1 MWRTAQYDLA
11 VNDSAGID
19 SAPAVHDR
27 YIGSGFKQQ
36 DMYGVRYVDDTDDRV
51 TYEASIHTTSPQAFS
66 IGLHADND
74 GVGYSSTEPGTVFG
88 ALSYGVD
95 QGVADPD
102 NGRPRIGYPLD
113 HRSDVDY
120 ANGTNDV
127 VGDTTHVLMPG
138 LLPPNMRLVM
148 EKPLQ
153 EVYRISTMPAEIQ
166 HTRPWDIVAGA
177 WPWTGEKVALQRP
190 SATAPLT
197 FSAPL
202 HDAIPSPMG
211 TSGADV
217 GPNFI
222 HMNVYP
228 TPMTFR
234 VPPEPWDVRNDG
246 TYVDSGV

>member
-19 SAPAVHDR
+19 SAPAVHDM
-27 YIGSGFKQQ
+27 YIGSGFQQ
-36 DMYGVRYVDDTDDRV
+36 QTVSGVRHVDDTDDRV
-51 TYEASIHTTSPQAFS
+51 TYEATIMATSPQAFS

-88 ALSYGVD
+88 GISYGVEANT
-95 QGVADPD
+95 GPD
-102 NGRPRIGYPLD
+102 DGRPRIGYPLD
-113 HRSDVDY
+113 HRPDMEY
-120 ANGTNDV
+120 ANATNDV
-127 VGDTTHVLMPG
+127 VGDTVLAQMPQ
-138 LLPPNMRLVM
+138 LLPPNVRYVM
-148 EKPLQ
+148 EKPQQ
-153 EVYRISTMPAEIQ
+153 EVYRASLMPAEIQ

-197 FSAPL
+197 FQTAL
-202 HDAIPSPMG
+202 HDPIPSPMG

-222 HMNVYP
+222 HMNVYT